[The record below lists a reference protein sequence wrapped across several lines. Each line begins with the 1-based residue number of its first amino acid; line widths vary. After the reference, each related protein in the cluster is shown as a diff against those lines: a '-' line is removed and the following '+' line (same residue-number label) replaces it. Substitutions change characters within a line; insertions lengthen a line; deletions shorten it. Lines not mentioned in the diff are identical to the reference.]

1 MGCQMLP
8 QSGLSGMRASSP
20 LSVETALPRQEA
32 HSLVTENTNPLW
44 QVVGDLFL
52 LENL

>member
-8 QSGLSGMRASSP
+8 QSGLSGMRASP